1 MRKAAAIFRQGLAR
15 AGLSGEQVRS
25 CLVGEHLISWGY
37 FEVGCFLW
45 PNKSL
50 EPTATVPSVLTM
62 IARLNIIIP
71 DEARLPW
78 LWLSS
83 GR

>member
-1 MRKAAAIFRQGLAR
+1 VEAGRHDELAKFLKF
-15 AGLSGEQVRS
+15 AVRRGG
-25 CLVGEHLISWGY
+25 VM
-37 FEVGCFLW
+37 

-50 EPTATVPSVLTM
+50 EPTATAHASLTIIM
-62 IARLNIIIP
+62 NLSIIIP
-71 DEARLPW
+71 PEARLPW

>member
-1 MRKAAAIFRQGLAR
+1 MF
-15 AGLSGEQVRS
+15 S
-25 CLVGEHLISWGY
+25 
-37 FEVGCFLW
+37 
-45 PNKSL
+45 NKSL
-50 EPTATVPSVLTM
+50 EPTATAPSVLTM

-78 LWLSS
+78 LWLSF